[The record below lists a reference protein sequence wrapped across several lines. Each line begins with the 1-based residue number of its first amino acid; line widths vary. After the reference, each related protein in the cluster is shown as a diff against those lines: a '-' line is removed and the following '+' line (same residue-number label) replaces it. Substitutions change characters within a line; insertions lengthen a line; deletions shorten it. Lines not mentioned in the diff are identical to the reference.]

1 MHPHWVAHTGSATFP
16 VRNKVFILICNA
28 EGLVFPLDRKKPYQ
42 RLSSAAAEG
51 SPLERRVR
59 PRGRWTSTRVT
70 NDWLGP
76 ETAESRRLP
85 KPKGYLDQS
94 YEVAIVSVMGTKKVV
109 TNGCIM
115 HKSCLS
121 CGPTI
126 VAATLSNRV
135 YLCNE

>member
-1 MHPHWVAHTGSATFP
+1 MGNS
-16 VRNKVFILICNA
+16 
-28 EGLVFPLDRKKPYQ
+28 E
-42 RLSSAAAEG
+42 S
-51 SPLERRVR
+51 
-59 PRGRWTSTRVT
+59 VT
-70 NDWLGP
+70 
-76 ETAESRRLP
+76 LP

-94 YEVAIVSVMGTKKVV
+94 YEVAIVSVKGTKKVV
-109 TNGCIM
+109 TNDEMIIPGCIM